1 MRTITAQLQ
10 TVLGISLIEMICLG
24 ILVMKC
30 TYLEQT
36 DTPDQKTSNEVY
48 HEWTSD
54 TKVLEAFE
62 RWKLAEMED
71 GIIVSMN
78 N

>member
-1 MRTITAQLQ
+1 
-10 TVLGISLIEMICLG
+10 
-24 ILVMKC
+24 MKYV
-30 TYLEQT
+30 YLEQR
-36 DTPDQKTSNEVY
+36 DTPDQKTSDEVY

-54 TKVLEAFE
+54 AKVLEAFE
-62 RWKLAEMED
+62 RFREKLAEIED